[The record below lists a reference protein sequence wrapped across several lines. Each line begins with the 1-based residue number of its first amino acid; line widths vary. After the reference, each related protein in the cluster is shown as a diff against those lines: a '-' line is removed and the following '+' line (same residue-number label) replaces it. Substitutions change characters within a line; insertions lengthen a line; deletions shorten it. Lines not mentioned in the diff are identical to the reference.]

1 MGRGASVEYGYSF
14 DDEAPRFAL
23 NTLWFPLGVIVFA
36 FTVLIMAAIVTGGPD
51 RDYYLNVQQA
61 PANHTKPAV
70 TLTRPVLRSV
80 AICTARMT
88 VPHRCS
94 PSRALFACSACH
106 SAFRWASSWR

>member
-70 TLTRPVLRSV
+70 TRNNVPVTSAGNTTTSATRHNR
-80 AICTARMT
+80 
-88 VPHRCS
+88 
-94 PSRALFACSACH
+94 
-106 SAFRWASSWR
+106 